1 MKSIKDVMAHINED
15 KRKTEC
21 QLAMFDIFNDIDG
34 CPVSYLYINCIDIF
48 SLDYFIIF
56 DIFSVVNMVYE
67 YDFKVELYL
76 REVRL
81 ILVLETSL
89 MNSRRSRKG

>member
-48 SLDYFIIF
+48 SLHYFIIF

-67 YDFKVELYL
+67 YDFQVELYL
-76 REVRL
+76 RVN
-81 ILVLETSL
+81 IST
-89 MNSRRSRKG
+89 

>member
-1 MKSIKDVMAHINED
+1 MAHINED

>member
-1 MKSIKDVMAHINED
+1 MAHINED

-48 SLDYFIIF
+48 SLHYFIIF